1 MLTKDQYKVLD
12 SLADIKKHN
21 SNRKNI
27 RVKFQVAR
35 YNTEDIK
42 FLEENKFAK
51 TTLLGEFQI
60 TKQGEEELKN
70 RY

>member
-12 SLADIKKHN
+12 SLATIKIHN
-21 SNRKNI
+21 SNRRNI
-27 RVKFQVAR
+27 RVKFQAAR

-42 FLEENKFAK
+42 FLEENNLAK
-51 TTLLGEFQI
+51 ITLLGEFQI
-60 TKQGEEELKN
+60 TKLGEEELKN